1 MQNLQLL
8 IQKCWSGTASSSEL
22 NELLQQL
29 DKEESK
35 LFDTWMQEMPGNT
48 DAGKSIPVFDKAGVR
63 ELLLSKISVSN
74 ETPVVAMKQPASR
87 VLKMFRISAAVA
99 AVCLLMVLPYQF
111 LFRGT
116 KDNTSELADAPSVEN
131 IILSGDTKR
140 EVLLKDGSTVL
151 LYEQS
156 SLRYDTGYNS
166 KERKLTLKGKARFTV
181 SKDKNRPFIVFSG
194 PLSTTAL
201 GTIFEVTEDDD
212 STIVCLMEG
221 SVKVQNYKVSP
232 FNTVYLVPGQKAVNK
247 MNAGLA
253 IQTATSTVSPD
264 AATVNKDK
272 TIPAKTQLTFRQT
285 PLENVFRQLEK
296 MYAIRIKYYKADIS
310 GKMFTG
316 TFDQHESCADV
327 LQVIGNLNN
336 LEIISGNQEFIIKK

>member
-87 VLKMFRISAAVA
+87 VLKMFRISAAA
-99 AVCLLMVLPYQF
+99 AVCLLIVLSYQF

-116 KDNTSELADAPSVEN
+116 KDNTSEFADAPSVEN

-151 LYEQS
+151 LYERS
-156 SLRYDTGYNS
+156 SLRFDTGYNS

-181 SKDKNRPFIVFSG
+181 SKDKTRPFIVFSG

-253 IQTATSTVSPD
+253 IQTATNTVSPPD
-264 AATVNKDK
+264 AATVKKDK
-272 TIPAKTQLTFRQT
+272 TMPAKTQLTFRQT

-296 MYAIRIKYYKADIS
+296 MYAIRIKYNKADIS

-316 TFDQHESCADV
+316 TFDQHESCAAV